1 MRKSAFA
8 FATST
13 MLFSFTGCSAN
24 AAVDN
29 VNSTYKFFMDQ
40 DGTAI
45 YPDGL
50 YGDGKEIFGN
60 GSEKAENDIFTI
72 IEKRIW
78 GESSND

>member
-8 FATST
+8 FATSI

-24 AAVDN
+24 DAVDN
-29 VNSTYKFFMDQ
+29 VNSTYKFFS
-40 DGTAI
+40 
-45 YPDGL
+45 
-50 YGDGKEIFGN
+50 N